1 MNVAVHVLA
10 LSDSNN
16 DWTAHTLEEL
26 GDATRIAARLQGTVS
41 AWVLSSS
48 ESASPST
55 NHSFQALA
63 EHGCDAVDRL
73 HNERFANWSSEAIT
87 AALSENTS
95 ESCHV
100 IFLPGTPH
108 GEEVAALLAVQ
119 LQAQWFAD
127 VLTIS
132 VTRNGVLEFTAI
144 EPGGKLSRTHRLQS
158 DRPAVV
164 TIRPGVAETRRVEK
178 PKDIVVRDVTVDL
191 SDVPELT
198 AVEEFLPSDP
208 ATIDIRFA
216 RRVVAGGRGTG
227 GPDGMK
233 LLAELAESIGASL
246 AASRMAVD
254 LGWAEN
260 ERQVG
265 QTGKTVSPDLYVA
278 CGISG
283 ATHHLAGMRDS
294 KHIVAINPD
303 SRAPIHDVA
312 HLNLCGDLHQVVP
325 AIQTAIARRK
335 DR

>member
-10 LSDSNN
+10 LTDSNN
-16 DWTAHTLEEL
+16 DWMAHTRELL
-26 GDATRIAARLQGTVS
+26 GDAARIAARLQGTLS
-41 AWVLSSS
+41 AWVLS
-48 ESASPST
+48 ASDDAKPVT
-55 NHSFQALA
+55 NDSLQELA
-63 EHGCDAVDRL
+63 KHGCDRVDRL
-73 HNERFANWSSEAIT
+73 IHERFANWSSEAIA
-87 AALSENTS
+87 AALSANTA
-95 ESCHV
+95 ESCRV
-100 IFLPGTPH
+100 IFLPGTPR
-108 GEEVAALLAVQ
+108 GEEAAALLSVQ
-119 LQAQWFAD
+119 LETQWFAD
-127 VLTIS
+127 VLTVS
-132 VTRNGVLEFTAI
+132 VTRNGILEFTSI
-144 EPGGKLSRTHRLQS
+144 EPGGKLSRTHRMQS
-158 DRPAVV
+158 DRPVVV
-164 TIRPGVAETRRVEK
+164 TIRPGVAETRSVNKPNRV
-178 PKDIVVRDVTVDL
+178 VVRDVAVDL

-198 AVEEFLPSDP
+198 TVEEFLPADP

-233 LLAELAESIGASL
+233 LLAELAESIGGSL

-303 SRAPIHDVA
+303 ARAPIHEVA
-312 HLNLCGDLHQVVP
+312 HLSLCGDLHQVVP
-325 AIQTAIARRK
+325 AIQSAIARRK
-335 DR
+335 DG